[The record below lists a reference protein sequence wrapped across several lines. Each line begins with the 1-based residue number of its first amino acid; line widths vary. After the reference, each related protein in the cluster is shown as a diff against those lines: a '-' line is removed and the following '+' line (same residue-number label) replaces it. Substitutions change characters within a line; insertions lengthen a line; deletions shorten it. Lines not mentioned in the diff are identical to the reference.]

1 MTHAELI
8 AKAKELAERGKLDGN
23 RLSKPRVREAVVVYF
38 DGPQPGKK
46 TEVYLDRNTGDPI
59 MILCS

>member
-1 MTHAELI
+1 MTHEELI
-8 AKAKELAERGKLDGN
+8 AKAKELAGRGKLDRD
-23 RLSKPRVREAVVVYF
+23 RLSKARVREAAVVYF

-46 TEVYLDRNTGDPI
+46 TEVYLDRHTGDPI